1 MTIFW
6 ICFFIIG
13 ALVSGFVILLAL
25 TAAVAAVGNDFDDAN
40 DIYFPKGPKNDY
52 EGKS

>member
-6 ICFFIIG
+6 ICFFILAVL
-13 ALVSGFVILLAL
+13 ALGFVLLLA
-25 TAAVAAVGNDFDDAN
+25 AAAAIVFVGNDFDDVN
-40 DIYFPKGPKNDY
+40 DIYLPKGPKNDY

>member
-1 MTIFW
+1 MTFFW

-13 ALVSGFVILLAL
+13 VLVSSLVILMVLS
-25 TAAVAAVGNDFDDAN
+25 AAIVAIGNDYDDAN